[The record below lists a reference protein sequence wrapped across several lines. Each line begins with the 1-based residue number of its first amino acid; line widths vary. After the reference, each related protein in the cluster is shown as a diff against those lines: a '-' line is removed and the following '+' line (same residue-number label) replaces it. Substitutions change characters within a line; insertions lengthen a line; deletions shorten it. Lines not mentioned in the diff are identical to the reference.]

1 MGRHADETVLQ
12 ETVTKFRPTLWGIAA
27 LAGALAFVAFIAW
40 TYGLDDPTSNAPNLI
55 FFLALMLISEL
66 PALWW
71 RRRGGRPTGTLAAAL
86 IGPLLLIEGW
96 LGFSAWQYRHAGGD
110 LQGIEQ
116 VMMVVVLVPILVSG
130 ALVAAFAL
138 ALIEPEEPPG

>member
-1 MGRHADETVLQ
+1 
-12 ETVTKFRPTLWGIAA
+12 
-27 LAGALAFVAFIAW
+27 
-40 TYGLDDPTSNAPNLI
+40 
-55 FFLALMLISEL
+55 MLTAEL

-71 RRRGGRPTGTLAAAL
+71 RRRGGGPAGTLAAAL

-96 LGFSAWQYRHAGGD
+96 LGFSAWQHRDAGGD

-116 VMMVVVLVPILVSG
+116 VMMVVVLLPILVSG